1 MVLVIV
7 FVGMIAYPGIVTS
20 YNSSA
25 YARHRSA
32 TAATTEHDITLSD
45 SFSARHQEANLDTFW
60 AKSVVAPTWSQDPRA
75 FSRSLPSLDPLHYLA
90 PVIINATDLHPF
102 QHHTN
107 GALDLED
114 FSSAERDSTST
125 PWSEADLFAFTTKIQ
140 ERIQNIAVL
149 YPPQE
154 DDKSGRRQPTAQP
167 RLVTLRDICLLDP
180 TAPSNSAGD
189 EDSTVEQPL
198 DTGRRCLVH
207 SPLIYRDDD
216 PAHVG
221 SDIDLNGTLE
231 QYRHKSSSNS
241 LFGGLSLDRGLS
253 PDHRSL
259 SLVITFFLRGDL
271 GVQAPA
277 GPYDDFLATDKTG
290 TGTTHHDPL
299 DVRQIWRLIFKQLQI
314 ELQAERAKKAQ
325 ARLLYHTSSTS
336 ENDNSLLSAEEGI
349 EVQEEQNADNDI
361 ADVSSSGDSIPDPL
375 SQFLVRALPVQETG
389 QSGSRRLVSE
399 VCLPAMKS
407 NDCFCCF
414 SCCSFCCCLYCCCP
428 SSLKFMENGSNL
440 LNYFCTLSLQSH
452 PFIYPH
458 QTLLY
463 FRSTPSLVPTFRLN
477 IGCWEWLTL

>member
-1 MVLVIV
+1 MSALSRIPGVASLASFVAVTFSLHSNPTLRKYNDLLAHAFYHHGRVCASNQATVMVLVIV
-7 FVGMIAYPGIVTS
+7 FVGMIAYPGIITS

-45 SFSARHQEANLDTFW
+45 SFTARYQVANLDTFW

-75 FSRSLPSLDPLHYLA
+75 FSRSLPSPDPLHYLA

-102 QHHTN
+102 HPYTN
-107 GALDLED
+107 GDLDLD
-114 FSSAERDSTST
+114 DKGSAEPVNT
-125 PWSEADLFAFTTKIQ
+125 PWSEADLLTFTKKIQ
-140 ERIQNIAVL
+140 ERIQSIAVQ
-149 YPPQE
+149 YPPLE
-154 DDKSGRRQPTAQP
+154 DDKTGHRQPTTTLP

-180 TAPSNSAGD
+180 ASYSSSAED
-189 EDSTVEQPL
+189 EDSTA
-198 DTGRRCLVH
+198 GRSQDSRRSCLVH

-221 SDIDLNGTLE
+221 SDIDLDGTLE
-231 QYRHKSSSNS
+231 QYRHKSSLNS

-271 GVQAPA
+271 GAQASA
-277 GPYDDFLATDKTG
+277 VHYDDSSSTHKTDTG
-290 TGTTHHDPL
+290 RTHQDPL

-325 ARLLYHTSSTS
+325 ARLFYHTPTTS
-336 ENDNSLLSAEEGI
+336 EKDNSLLSTEDGTEE
-349 EVQEEQNADNDI
+349 QEEQEEQVADIDI
-361 ADVSSSGDSIPDPL
+361 ADVPSSGDSIPDPL

-399 VCLPAMKS
+399 VCQPAMQH
-407 NDCFCCF
+407 N
-414 SCCSFCCCLYCCCP
+414 
-428 SSLKFMENGSNL
+428 
-440 LNYFCTLSLQSH
+440 
-452 PFIYPH
+452 
-458 QTLLY
+458 
-463 FRSTPSLVPTFRLN
+463 
-477 IGCWEWLTL
+477 